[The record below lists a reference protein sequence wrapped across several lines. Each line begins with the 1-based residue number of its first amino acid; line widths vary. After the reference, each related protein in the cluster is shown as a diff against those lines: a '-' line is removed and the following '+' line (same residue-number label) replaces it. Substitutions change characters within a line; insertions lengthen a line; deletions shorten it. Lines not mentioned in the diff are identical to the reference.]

1 MTRTESGEAAARDDR
16 LAPLLPGGEPVES
29 LLRKAQFF
37 TPTGSPSEDYR
48 ELHRRGGRGAEEFYR
63 ERWRHDKEVRS
74 THGVNCTGSC
84 SWKVYVKDGI
94 ITWETQQTDY
104 PSVGPD
110 SPEYE
115 PRGCPRGASF
125 SWYTYS
131 PSRVRFPYIRG
142 PLLEIW
148 REARGRLGDPVAA
161 WAEIT
166 GDPERTARYKSARG
180 KGGFVRSTWDE
191 VSELIAAAHVH
202 TIKTYGPDRVVGF
215 SPIPAMSQVSYSA
228 GTRFLSMIGGTILS
242 FYDWYADMPI
252 ASPQVFGDQ
261 TDVPE
266 SGDWW
271 NSAYLM
277 IWGTNLPITRTP
289 DAHFMTE
296 ARYRGQKVVVVSPD
310 FSDHTKFADDWLAC
324 APGTDAALAMAMG
337 HVVLCEFFRDRQV
350 PYFEQYVKRYT
361 DLPFLVTL
369 REREDGY
376 VPDRFLTAADLQ
388 DDGSAHQTVLLDAAT
403 GEPVFPNGTLATHY
417 GDAGKGRWNLD
428 LAGVDPL
435 LTLYGRHDEA
445 VPLDLPRFDVGDTEG
460 GGVIRRGVPVRRLG
474 GRLVTTV
481 FDLLMAQYAV
491 PRDGLPGE
499 WPSGYDDAS
508 QPYTP
513 AWQEAITS
521 VPAAAAARVA
531 REFARNAELS

>member
-1 MTRTESGEAAARDDR
+1 MARARRNQSIGEAGGAAEGNGNGALGPPHDTGER
-16 LAPLLPGGEPVES
+16 LAPLVPGGESVES
-29 LLRKAQFF
+29 LLRSAQYF
-37 TPTGSPSEDYR
+37 TPGTPSPDYR
-48 ELHRRGGRGAEEFYR
+48 EVHRRGGRGAEEFYR

-131 PSRVRFPYIRG
+131 PSRVRYPYVRG
-142 PLLEIW
+142 PLLEMW
-148 REARGRLGDPVAA
+148 REARTRLGDPVLA

-166 GDPERTARYKSARG
+166 ADPERTARYKQARG

-202 TIKTYGPDRVVGF
+202 TVKAYGPDRVVGF

-228 GTRFLSMIGGTILS
+228 GVRFLSMIGGTILS

-271 NSAYLM
+271 NSSYL
-277 IWGTNLPITRTP
+277 IVWGTNLPITRTP

-310 FSDHTKFADDWLAC
+310 YSDHTKFADDWLAC
-324 APGTDAALAMAMG
+324 APGTDGALAMAMG
-337 HVVLCEFFRDRQV
+337 HVVLSEFFRDRQV
-350 PYFEQYVKRYT
+350 PYFTDYVKTYT

-369 REREDGY
+369 RERGDAY
-376 VPDRFLTAADLQ
+376 VPDRFLTAAEL
-388 DDGSAHQTVLLDAAT
+388 GETGTGAAHRTVLLDSAT
-403 GEPVFPNGTLATHY
+403 GEPVFPNGTLADRY
-417 GDAGKGRWNLD
+417 GADGEGRWNLD
-428 LAGVDPL
+428 LGGIDPL
-435 LTLYGRHDEA
+435 LTLYGSDSDSDSGADAEA
-445 VPLDLPRFDVGDTEG
+445 
-460 GGVIRRGVPVRRLG
+460 
-474 GRLVTTV
+474 
-481 FDLLMAQYAV
+481 
-491 PRDGLPGE
+491 
-499 WPSGYDDAS
+499 
-508 QPYTP
+508 
-513 AWQEAITS
+513 
-521 VPAAAAARVA
+521 
-531 REFARNAELS
+531 